1 MPVSIIAAV
10 ARNNVIGRGGKLP
23 WRLPEDLAFF
33 KRVTMGHPV
42 IMGRRTM
49 ESIGNPLQGRKN
61 IVLSR
66 DPGFNPEG
74 WIVARTAGQ
83 ALEISGGGEV
93 FVIGGAS
100 VYALFFPMAARLY
113 ITHVDDDFQG
123 DAFFPPLDGREW
135 RVVRSEPGIV
145 DAKNPVPH
153 RFVVYERAGP

>member
-10 ARNNVIGRGGKLP
+10 ARNGVIGKGGRLP

-49 ESIGNPLQGRKN
+49 ESIGKPLSGRKN

-74 WIVARTAGQ
+74 WIAARTAEE

-93 FVIGGAS
+93 FVVGGAS
-100 VYALFFPMAARLY
+100 VYGLFFPMAARLY
-113 ITHVDDDFQG
+113 ITHIDADFQG
-123 DAFFPPLDGREW
+123 DAVFPAFDEREW

-145 DAKNPVPH
+145 DAKNAVPH
-153 RFVVYERAGP
+153 RFVVYERKSR